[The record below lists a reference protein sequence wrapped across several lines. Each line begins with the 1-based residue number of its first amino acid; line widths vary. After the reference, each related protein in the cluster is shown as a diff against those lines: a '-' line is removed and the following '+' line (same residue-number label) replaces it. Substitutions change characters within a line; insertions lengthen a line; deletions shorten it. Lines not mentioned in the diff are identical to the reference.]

1 MILIIM
7 YDVFYENKH
16 FLWSLIKSISTKQK
30 YIINAHTPKLLFKKI
45 LLLKYKKNYVL
56 VNIRMIN
63 LSLDELRLG
72 QSRNI
77 REYENKSKED
87 LTKVLSESE
96 PKPKPKTKPKQTLK
110 PETKL
115 KPEPKIEMKVNRKK
129 IRKLRKD
136 FDELRLKFSNKDEIR
151 DYRKAFYDAKK
162 YKLSES
168 KIEEVK
174 KILINLK
181 KV

>member
-30 YIINAHTPKLLFKKI
+30 YIINAHTPKLLLKKN
-45 LLLKYKKNYVL
+45 LPLKYKKNYVL

-63 LSLDELRLG
+63 LSLDELRLA

-87 LTKVLSESE
+87 LTKALSKSE
-96 PKPKPKTKPKQTLK
+96 PKPKPETKPKQTLK
-110 PETKL
+110 PETKPKT
-115 KPEPKIEMKVNRKK
+115 KPKQTPK
-129 IRKLRKD
+129 
-136 FDELRLKFSNKDEIR
+136 
-151 DYRKAFYDAKK
+151 
-162 YKLSES
+162 
-168 KIEEVK
+168 
-174 KILINLK
+174 
-181 KV
+181 